1 MATDEE
7 LRSYLRRAA
16 ADLADTRRRLAEAE
30 GRLAELDTRPHE
42 EIAVVSMACRFPG
55 GVRTPEQLWQLVAG
69 GQEVLDEFP
78 TDRNWDPDLYDPD
91 PDASGKCTT
100 KVGHFLHDV
109 ADFDA
114 DLFGMSPRAA
124 LAADPAHRLLLE
136 TSWELFERAG
146 IDPTSLR
153 GSRTGIFV
161 GSMYDYYATRFLG
174 GTPEVVDGSLHTAN
188 LHSVLSGLVSYTFGL
203 EGPAV
208 SLDTACST
216 SLVAIHLAAQA
227 LRRGECSLALAGGV
241 TVMADPAVFI
251 EFSRQ
256 RGLAPDGRCKAFS
269 AAADG
274 TSWAEGAGVLLLE
287 RLSDARR
294 NGRQVLAV
302 IRGSAINQDG
312 RSNGMT
318 APNGPSQERVIWQAL
333 ADAKLDAGDVD
344 AVEAHGTGTQLGDPI
359 EAQALQA
366 TYGKHHT
373 ADRPLW
379 LGSLKSNLGHTQAAA
394 GVGGVMKMILAMQHG
409 VLPPTLHAE
418 EPSPY
423 VDWSAGT
430 VALATRPVPLSNP
443 DRPVRVGVSSFGIS
457 GTNGHVI
464 VEQAPEPSAD
474 LKPVGAEPDAELAVQ
489 QTPTRPLVWVVSA
502 RTTESLRQ
510 QAGRLAAFATGLSE
524 AQLTAAGQVLAG
536 RTRFEQRAVV
546 VAADSTELVA
556 ALTAL
561 AADAQHPALI
571 AGTAAAEVS
580 PVFVFPG
587 QGTQWAGMAVDLL
600 DSSEVFWEWMCRC
613 DGALAPYTD
622 WSVLD
627 VLRGEEGARQLVG
640 SDVIQP
646 VLFAVMVSLAELWRS
661 VGIEPAAVLGHS
673 QGEIAAAFVSGA
685 LSLEDAARVVALRS
699 RALKGVRGTGGML
712 AVALPADEVT
722 DRIAPWR
729 DRLWIAVHSSP
740 TGTVVAGE
748 VAAVE
753 EFQASCGEAVRTRRI
768 EVDYASHTPHMQP
781 LQAELAELLA
791 DLEPKPTEIRFCSS
805 LTGDF
810 LATTDL
816 GTQYWYD
823 NLRNPVAFTQAVA
836 AFAGTGR
843 PLFLEVSPHP
853 VLGGDLRDTTHVHG
867 IAAAVGETLRRGAGD
882 WRQFLAAA
890 AQAFVAG
897 AAVDW
902 RAVLGYPPATGLA
915 VPTYAFDRRRYWL
928 DGSAGGSVTAVGI
941 AAAGHPLLDAA
952 VSEAGG
958 SYLLTGRLSVERA
971 PWLAD
976 HTVAD
981 VVLLP
986 GAGLVELA
994 LAAAELAGCA
1004 ELAEFTLERP
1014 LILPERGTVEVQ
1026 VVLAAPAADGSRSVS
1041 VFSRAGSQVSS
1052 RTGSPG
1058 FGGAGSAWQRCA
1070 AGTVQAGDLA
1080 DADGA
1085 AQSWAAQGWAA
1096 QSWAAQ
1102 WPPAGAEPVAG
1113 GYPELADAGYCY
1125 GPAFQGLTRLW
1136 RAGDELFAE
1145 IVAPDGTE
1153 VAGFGIHPVLLD
1165 SALHPLA
1172 LTASGT
1178 ELVLPFAFRGVRLA
1192 ATGATA
1198 LRVRL
1203 TGTGEDHRIEAVDLA
1218 GRPVLTVDALRAR
1231 PLAADVLRPTGRQT
1245 PPLHQLN
1252 WIAAP
1257 ATEPSAARWLGIGS
1271 EVAQLAELTDVA
1283 VLAEL
1288 ADEGELAEFVAVR
1301 CAAEAAGNAA
1311 GAARELTLRVLRL
1324 LQDWIA
1330 DERFANSRLVLLTSL
1345 ATGPDAGARLAESAV
1360 WGLVRSAAAEH
1371 PDRFALVDLDQTAE
1385 AVQPELWGALAGLIE
1400 AGEWQLA
1407 VRDGEPSVPR
1417 LAPLAEQDSTDSDGR
1432 LAAGTVNLASGTV
1445 NLAAGTVLV
1454 TGGTGGLGALVAER
1468 LVTEHG
1474 VRNLLLLSRR
1484 GPAAAGAPELVAR
1497 LGALGA
1503 EVEVV
1508 ACDVADRA
1516 ALATAI
1522 GGRRLSGVVHAAG
1535 VTADAALAGQSGE
1548 QVAAA
1553 FGPKVDAAWH
1563 LHELTVEQDLAA
1575 FVLFS
1580 SLAGLVGNA
1589 GQGNYAAAN
1598 GFVDGLAVHR
1608 RQLGLPAA
1616 SVAWGLW
1623 DVATGMTG
1631 QLGEADLARLT
1642 RSGVA
1647 PLSAEHGLALFDQ
1660 LLAGTAGAAL
1670 TGPVLA
1676 GAAWDSAGLRKR
1688 AESGQLAPV
1697 LRGLVRLPR
1706 RASATQ
1712 AAPAGD
1718 LASRLAALDVED
1730 GRQLVL
1736 GLVRDQVASVLAHG
1750 DGNAVPVD
1758 RTFSQLGF
1766 DSLTVVELRNRLDL
1780 ATGLRLPATLAFD
1793 YPTVTSLAEF
1803 VYQTVAPAPPPPDE
1817 ALQASIDAIELALA
1831 EHDEAARARVVA
1843 VLNSALARLESG
1855 AEVPAEAID
1864 GVQAALSDASD
1875 DEIFAFID
1883 TQL

>member
-7 LRSYLRRAA
+7 LRNYLRRAA
-16 ADLADTRRRLAEAE
+16 ADLTETRRRLAEAE
-30 GRLAELDTRPHE
+30 SRLAEADGGRHE
-42 EIAVVSMACRFPG
+42 EIAVVSMACRYPG

-78 TDRNWDPDLYDPD
+78 TDRNWDPELYDPD
-91 PDASGKCTT
+91 PDAAGKCTT
-100 KVGHFLHDV
+100 KVGHFLYDV

-124 LAADPAHRLLLE
+124 LAADPAHRVLLE

-146 IDPTSLR
+146 IDPDSLR

-161 GSMYDYYATRFLG
+161 GSMYDYYATRFLAA
-174 GTPEVVDGSLHTAN
+174 TPAVVDGSLHTAN

-294 NGRQVLAV
+294 NGRQVLGI

-344 AVEAHGTGTQLGDPI
+344 AVEAHGTGTTLGDPI

-373 ADRPLW
+373 PDRPLW
-379 LGSLKSNLGHTQAAA
+379 LGSLKSNIGHTQAAA
-394 GVGGVMKMILAMQHG
+394 GVAGVMKAILAMQHG

-423 VDWSAGT
+423 VDWSAAA
-430 VALATRPVPLSNP
+430 VALATQPVPLSHP

-464 VEQAPEPSAD
+464 VEQAPEPPVTPAD
-474 LKPVGAEPDAELAVQ
+474 PDAELTVQ
-489 QTPTRPLVWVVSA
+489 QTPVRPLVWVVSA
-502 RTTESLRQ
+502 RSTESLRL
-510 QAGRLAAFATGLSE
+510 QAGRLASFAAERSE

-546 VAADSTELVA
+546 VAADRTELVA
-556 ALTAL
+556 GLTAL
-561 AADAQHPALI
+561 AEGAQHPALVTG
-571 AGTAAAEVS
+571 AAAAEVN

-627 VLRGEEGARQLVG
+627 VLRGEDGAHSLVG

-661 VGIEPAAVLGHS
+661 VGIEPTAVLGHS

-685 LSLEDAARVVALRS
+685 LSLADAARIVALRS
-699 RALKGVRGTGGML
+699 RALTRVRGTGGML
-712 AVALPADEVT
+712 AVALPAEQVAE
-722 DRIAPWR
+722 RLAPWR

-768 EVDYASHTPHMQP
+768 DVDYASHTPHMQP

-791 DLEPKPTEIRFCSS
+791 GIEPKAAETRFCSS

-810 LATTDL
+810 LATTEL
-816 GTQYWYD
+816 NTQYWYD
-823 NLRNPVAFTQAVA
+823 NLRNPVAFAAAVS

-853 VLGGDLRDTTHVHG
+853 VLGGDLRDITHVHG
-867 IAAAVGETLRRGAGD
+867 IPAAVGETLRRGAGD
-882 WRQFLAAA
+882 WRQFLVAA

-902 RAVLGYPPATGLA
+902 RAVLGTPPVTGLE
-915 VPTYAFDRRRYWL
+915 VPTYAFDQRRYWL
-928 DGSAGGSVTAVGI
+928 DGTPGGSVTAAGI
-941 AAAGHPLLDAA
+941 AAAGHPLLEAA

-958 SYLLTGRLSVERA
+958 GYLLTGRLSVERA

-976 HTVAD
+976 HAVAGI
-981 VVLLP
+981 VLLP

-1014 LILPERGTVEVQ
+1014 LVLPERGTVEVQ
-1026 VVLAAPAADGSRSVS
+1026 VSLTAPDAEGRREVS
-1041 VFSRAGSQVSS
+1041 VFSRS
-1052 RTGSPG
+1052 TGSD
-1058 FGGAGSAWQRCA
+1058 WDRCA
-1070 AGTVQAGDLA
+1070 TGTVLAGDFA
-1080 DADGA
+1080 DADRVA
-1085 AQSWAAQGWAA
+1085 AWAAP
-1096 QSWAAQ
+1096 
-1102 WPPAGAEPVAG
+1102 WPPAGAEPVPG
-1113 GYPELADAGYCY
+1113 GYAELADAGYSY
-1125 GPAFQGLTRLW
+1125 GPAFQGMAGLW
-1136 RAGDELFAE
+1136 RLGTELYAE
-1145 IVAPDGTE
+1145 IAAPEGTE

-1172 LTASGT
+1172 LTATGD

-1192 ATGATA
+1192 ATGASA

-1203 TGTGEDHRIEAVDLA
+1203 TGAGEDHRIEAVDLA
-1218 GRPVLTVDALRAR
+1218 GRPVLTVEALRAR
-1231 PLAADVLRPTGRQT
+1231 PLATEGLRRNGR
-1245 PPLHQLN
+1245 PSAPLHRLD

-1257 ATEPSAARWLGIGS
+1257 ATEPSAARWLTLDDGLPGPAKLATLAA
-1271 EVAQLAELTDVA
+1271 EAELPN
-1283 VLAEL
+1283 
-1288 ADEGELAEFVAVR
+1288 FVAVR
-1301 CAAEAAGNAA
+1301 CAVEAVGAAGDAY
-1311 GAARELTLRVLRL
+1311 RLTVRVLRL
-1324 LQDWIA
+1324 LHDWLA
-1330 DERFANSRLVLLTSL
+1330 EQRFENSRLVLLTHL
-1345 ATGPDAGARLAESAV
+1345 ATGPDAGA
-1360 WGLVRSAAAEH
+1360 G
-1371 PDRFALVDLDQTAE
+1371 P
-1385 AVQPELWGALAGLIE
+1385 
-1400 AGEWQLA
+1400 
-1407 VRDGEPSVPR
+1407 
-1417 LAPLAEQDSTDSDGR
+1417 GR
-1432 LAAGTVNLASGTV
+1432 ERGVGPGSLGRGRASGSV
-1445 NLAAGTVLV
+1445 RAG
-1454 TGGTGGLGALVAER
+1454 G
-1468 LVTEHG
+1468 
-1474 VRNLLLLSRR
+1474 S
-1484 GPAAAGAPELVAR
+1484 
-1497 LGALGA
+1497 
-1503 EVEVV
+1503 
-1508 ACDVADRA
+1508 
-1516 ALATAI
+1516 
-1522 GGRRLSGVVHAAG
+1522 GR
-1535 VTADAALAGQSGE
+1535 
-1548 QVAAA
+1548 
-1553 FGPKVDAAWH
+1553 
-1563 LHELTVEQDLAA
+1563 
-1575 FVLFS
+1575 
-1580 SLAGLVGNA
+1580 VG
-1589 GQGNYAAAN
+1589 
-1598 GFVDGLAVHR
+1598 H
-1608 RQLGLPAA
+1608 
-1616 SVAWGLW
+1616 
-1623 DVATGMTG
+1623 
-1631 QLGEADLARLT
+1631 
-1642 RSGVA
+1642 RSG
-1647 PLSAEHGLALFDQ
+1647 S
-1660 LLAGTAGAAL
+1660 
-1670 TGPVLA
+1670 
-1676 GAAWDSAGLRKR
+1676 R
-1688 AESGQLAPV
+1688 A
-1697 LRGLVRLPR
+1697 
-1706 RASATQ
+1706 
-1712 AAPAGD
+1712 
-1718 LASRLAALDVED
+1718 
-1730 GRQLVL
+1730 
-1736 GLVRDQVASVLAHG
+1736 
-1750 DGNAVPVD
+1750 
-1758 RTFSQLGF
+1758 
-1766 DSLTVVELRNRLDL
+1766 
-1780 ATGLRLPATLAFD
+1780 
-1793 YPTVTSLAEF
+1793 
-1803 VYQTVAPAPPPPDE
+1803 
-1817 ALQASIDAIELALA
+1817 
-1831 EHDEAARARVVA
+1831 
-1843 VLNSALARLESG
+1843 
-1855 AEVPAEAID
+1855 
-1864 GVQAALSDASD
+1864 
-1875 DEIFAFID
+1875 
-1883 TQL
+1883 

>member
-1 MATDEE
+1 MASDEE
-7 LRSYLRRAA
+7 LRNYLRRAA
-16 ADLADTRRRLAEAE
+16 ADLADTRRRLTAAES
-30 GRLAELDTRPHE
+30 RLAELDCRPAE
-42 EIAVVSMACRFPG
+42 DIAVVSMACRYPG
-55 GVRTPEQLWQLVAG
+55 GVRTPEQLWQLVAA

-100 KVGHFLHDV
+100 KIGHFLHDV

-124 LAADPAHRLLLE
+124 LAADPAHRVLLE

-146 IDPTSLR
+146 IDPSGLR

-161 GSMYDYYATRFLG
+161 GSMYDYYATRFLA

-216 SLVAIHLAAQA
+216 SLVAIHLAVQA
-227 LRRGECSLALAGGV
+227 LRRGECTLALAGGV

-379 LGSLKSNLGHTQAAA
+379 LGSLKSNIGHTQAAA
-394 GVGGVMKMILAMQHG
+394 GVAGVMKSILAMQHG

-418 EPSPY
+418 QPSPY
-423 VDWSAGT
+423 VDWSAGA
-430 VALATRPVPLSNP
+430 VALATQPVPLSHP

-464 VEQAPEPSAD
+464 VEQAPEPPPA
-474 LKPVGAEPDAELAVQ
+474 GPDISETELAVQ
-489 QTPTRPLVWVVSA
+489 QTPVRPLVWMVSA
-502 RTTESLRQ
+502 RSAESLRL
-510 QAGRLAAFATGLSE
+510 QAGRLADFAAELSE
-524 AQLTAAGQVLAG
+524 AQLTAAGQILAG

-546 VAADSTELVA
+546 VAADRAELVA
-556 ALTAL
+556 ALGAL
-561 AADAQHPALI
+561 AEDGQHPALI
-571 AGTAAAEVS
+571 TGTAAAEVN

-627 VLRGEEGARQLVG
+627 VLRGEDGAHSLVG

-661 VGIEPAAVLGHS
+661 VGLEPTAVLGHS
-673 QGEIAAAFVSGA
+673 QGEIAAACVSGA

-699 RALKGVRGTGGML
+699 QALTKLRGTGGML
-712 AVALPADEVT
+712 AVALPAEQVAE
-722 DRIAPWR
+722 RITPWQ
-729 DRLWIAVHSSP
+729 DRLWIAVHASP

-748 VAAVE
+748 VAAIE
-753 EFQASCGEAVRTRRI
+753 EFQAGCGEAVRTRRI
-768 EVDYASHTPHMQP
+768 DVDYASHTPHMQP

-791 DLEPKPTEIRFCSS
+791 DIEPRSVEIRFCSS

-810 LATTDL
+810 LDTTEL

-823 NLRNPVAFTQAVA
+823 NLRNPVAFEPAVS

-853 VLGGDLRDTTHVHG
+853 VLGGDLRDSTHVHG
-867 IAAAVGETLRRGAGD
+867 IEATVCETLRRGAGD
-882 WRQFLAAA
+882 WRQFLSAA

-902 RAVLGYPPATGLA
+902 QAVLGTPPATGLA
-915 VPTYAFDRRRYWL
+915 VPTYAFDQRRYWL
-928 DGSAGGSVTAVGI
+928 DGTPGGSVTAAGI
-941 AAAGHPLLDAA
+941 AAAGHPLLEAA
-952 VSEAGG
+952 VSQAGG
-958 SYLLTGRLSVERA
+958 GYLLTGRLSVERA

-976 HTVAD
+976 HSVAE

-1014 LILPERGTVEVQ
+1014 LVLPERGTVEVQ
-1026 VVLAAPAADGSRSVS
+1026 VELTAPDADGRRAVA
-1041 VFSRAGSQVSS
+1041 VFSR
-1052 RTGSPG
+1052 TG
-1058 FGGAGSAWQRCA
+1058 ADWQRCA
-1070 AGTVQAGDLA
+1070 AGTVLAGDLA
-1080 DADGA
+1080 DADRVAG
-1085 AQSWAAQGWAA
+1085 
-1096 QSWAAQ
+1096 WAAQ

-1125 GPAFQGLTRLW
+1125 GPAFQGLAGLW
-1136 RAGDELFAE
+1136 RAGEELYAE
-1145 IVAPDGTE
+1145 IVAPDGIE
-1153 VAGFGIHPVLLD
+1153 LAGFGIHPVLLD

-1172 LTASGT
+1172 LTATGE

-1192 ATGATA
+1192 AAGAST

-1231 PLAADVLRPTGRQT
+1231 PLAADGLRPAGRPST
-1245 PPLHQLN
+1245 PLHRLD

-1257 ATEPSAARWLGIGS
+1257 TGQPSDADWLQLDDDLALPAAAPAFI
-1271 EVAQLAELTDVA
+1271 AA
-1283 VLAEL
+1283 
-1288 ADEGELAEFVAVR
+1288 R
-1301 CAAEAAGNAA
+1301 CAAEAGDAA
-1311 GAARELTLRVLRL
+1311 EQARELTVRVLRL
-1324 LQDWIA
+1324 LQDFLA
-1330 DERFANSRLVLLTSL
+1330 EPRFANSRLVLLTS
-1345 ATGPDAGARLAESAV
+1345 
-1360 WGLVRSAAAEH
+1360 
-1371 PDRFALVDLDQTAE
+1371 Q
-1385 AVQPELWGALAGLIE
+1385 
-1400 AGEWQLA
+1400 
-1407 VRDGEPSVPR
+1407 
-1417 LAPLAEQDSTDSDGR
+1417 
-1432 LAAGTVNLASGTV
+1432 AAGPRGRRGPGRERGVGPGAFGGRRASGPV
-1445 NLAAGTVLV
+1445 RA
-1454 TGGTGGLGALVAER
+1454 GGLG
-1468 LVTEHG
+1468 
-1474 VRNLLLLSRR
+1474 
-1484 GPAAAGAPELVAR
+1484 
-1497 LGALGA
+1497 
-1503 EVEVV
+1503 
-1508 ACDVADRA
+1508 
-1516 ALATAI
+1516 
-1522 GGRRLSGVVHAAG
+1522 
-1535 VTADAALAGQSGE
+1535 
-1548 QVAAA
+1548 
-1553 FGPKVDAAWH
+1553 
-1563 LHELTVEQDLAA
+1563 
-1575 FVLFS
+1575 
-1580 SLAGLVGNA
+1580 
-1589 GQGNYAAAN
+1589 
-1598 GFVDGLAVHR
+1598 
-1608 RQLGLPAA
+1608 
-1616 SVAWGLW
+1616 
-1623 DVATGMTG
+1623 
-1631 QLGEADLARLT
+1631 
-1642 RSGVA
+1642 
-1647 PLSAEHGLALFDQ
+1647 
-1660 LLAGTAGAAL
+1660 
-1670 TGPVLA
+1670 
-1676 GAAWDSAGLRKR
+1676 
-1688 AESGQLAPV
+1688 
-1697 LRGLVRLPR
+1697 
-1706 RASATQ
+1706 
-1712 AAPAGD
+1712 PAG
-1718 LASRLAALDVED
+1718 S
-1730 GRQLVL
+1730 
-1736 GLVRDQVASVLAHG
+1736 
-1750 DGNAVPVD
+1750 
-1758 RTFSQLGF
+1758 
-1766 DSLTVVELRNRLDL
+1766 
-1780 ATGLRLPATLAFD
+1780 
-1793 YPTVTSLAEF
+1793 
-1803 VYQTVAPAPPPPDE
+1803 
-1817 ALQASIDAIELALA
+1817 
-1831 EHDEAARARVVA
+1831 
-1843 VLNSALARLESG
+1843 
-1855 AEVPAEAID
+1855 
-1864 GVQAALSDASD
+1864 
-1875 DEIFAFID
+1875 
-1883 TQL
+1883 

>member
-7 LRSYLRRAA
+7 LRNYLRRAA

-30 GRLAELDTRPHE
+30 SRLSELDAGE
-42 EIAVVSMACRFPG
+42 EIAVVSMACRYPG
-55 GVRTPEQLWQLVAG
+55 GVRTPEQLWQLLAA

-78 TDRNWDPDLYDPD
+78 TDRNWDPELYDPD
-91 PDASGKCTT
+91 PDAAGRSTT
-100 KVGHFLHDV
+100 KVGHFLYDV

-124 LAADPAHRLLLE
+124 LAADPAHRVLLE

-146 IDPTSLR
+146 IDPTGLR

-174 GTPEVVDGSLHTAN
+174 GTPAVVDGSLHTAN

-227 LRRGECSLALAGGV
+227 LRRGECTLALAGGV

-256 RGLAPDGRCKAFS
+256 RGLAADGRCKAFS

-294 NGRQVLAV
+294 NNRQVLAI
-302 IRGSAINQDG
+302 IRGSAVNQDG

-333 ADAKLDAGDVD
+333 ANAKLDAGDVD

-366 TYGKHHT
+366 TYGKQHSP
-373 ADRPLW
+373 DRPLW
-379 LGSLKSNLGHTQAAA
+379 LGSLKSNIGHAQAAA
-394 GVGGVMKMILAMQHG
+394 GVAGVIKMILAMQHG
-409 VLPPTLHAE
+409 VLPRTLHAE

-430 VALATRPVPLSNP
+430 VALATQPVPFSHP
-443 DRPVRVGVSSFGIS
+443 DRPVRAGISSFGIS
-457 GTNGHVI
+457 GTNSHVI
-464 VEQAPEPSAD
+464 IEQPPQPQPAPQ
-474 LKPVGAEPDAELAVQ
+474 PDPAAELIVQ
-489 QTPTRPLVWVVSA
+489 ETPARPLVWVVSA
-502 RTTESLRQ
+502 RTPESLRR
-510 QAGRLAAFATGLSE
+510 QAGRLAEFAAEVTE
-524 AQLTAAGQVLAG
+524 AQLTVAGQVLAG
-536 RTRFEQRAVV
+536 RTRLEQRAVL
-546 VAADSTELVA
+546 VAADRAELLAGLA
-556 ALTAL
+556 ALAGGNP
-561 AADAQHPALI
+561 HPCLVTGA
-571 AGTAAAEVS
+571 AAAEVS

-600 DSSEVFWEWMCRC
+600 NSSEVFWEWMCRC

-627 VLRGEEGARQLVG
+627 VLRGEDGARQLVG

-646 VLFAVMVSLAELWRS
+646 VLFAVMVSLAALWRS
-661 VGIEPAAVLGHS
+661 IGVEPAAVLGHS

-685 LSLEDAARVVALRS
+685 LSLDDAARVVALRS
-699 RALKGVRGTGGML
+699 RALTGVRGTGGML
-712 AVALPADEVT
+712 AVALPAEQVA
-722 DRIAPWR
+722 DRIAPWQGQ
-729 DRLWIAVHSSP
+729 LWIAVHSSP

-753 EFQASCGEAVRTRRI
+753 AFQASCGEEVRTRRI
-768 EVDYASHTPHMQP
+768 EVDYASHTPHMQA

-791 DLEPKPTEIRFCSS
+791 GVDPQPVEVRFCSS

-810 LATTDL
+810 LASTELTA
-816 GTQYWYD
+816 QYWYD
-823 NLRNPVAFTQAVA
+823 NLRNPVRFESAVA
-836 AFAGTGR
+836 AFAAGAGR

-867 IAAAVGETLRRGAGD
+867 IAAVVGETLRRGAGD
-882 WRQFLAAA
+882 WRQFLIAA
-890 AQAFVAG
+890 AQAFVQGAG
-897 AAVDW
+897 VDW
-902 RAVLGYPPATGLA
+902 RAVLGAPPASGLA

-928 DGSAGGSVTAVGI
+928 DGTPGGSVTAAGI
-941 AAAGHPLLDAA
+941 AAAGHPLLEAA

-958 SYLLTGRLSVERA
+958 GYLLTGRLSVERA
-971 PWLAD
+971 GWLAD
-976 HTVAD
+976 HTVSD

-1014 LILPERGTVEVQ
+1014 LVLPERGTVEIQ
-1026 VVLAAPAADGSRSVS
+1026 VSLAAPAADGRRVVQ
-1041 VFSRAGSQVSS
+1041 VFSRSGEPDW
-1052 RTGSPG
+1052 T
-1058 FGGAGSAWQRCA
+1058 RCA
-1070 AGTVQAGDLA
+1070 TGTVLAGDLA
-1080 DADGA
+1080 DSDRLAD
-1085 AQSWAAQGWAA
+1085 WAAH
-1096 QSWAAQ
+1096 
-1102 WPPAGAEPVAG
+1102 WPPAGAVALPVAE
-1113 GYPELADAGYCY
+1113 GYAELADAGYGY
-1125 GPAFQGLTRLW
+1125 GPAFQGLTGLW
-1136 RAGDELFAE
+1136 RAGAELFAE
-1145 IVAPDGTE
+1145 ITAPDGVE
-1153 VAGFGIHPVLLD
+1153 VAGFGIHPVLFD

-1172 LTASGT
+1172 LTATGT
-1178 ELVLPFAFRGVRLA
+1178 ELLLPFAFQGVRLA
-1192 ATGATA
+1192 ATGASA

-1203 TGTGEDHRIEAVDLA
+1203 TSAGQDHRIEAVDLA

-1231 PLAADVLRPTGRQT
+1231 PLATETLRPSGQPGT
-1245 PPLHQLN
+1245 PLHQLD
-1252 WIAAP
+1252 WIPAP
-1257 ATEPSAARWLGIGS
+1257 ESRPSGARWLTLGVSADLAS
-1271 EVAQLAELTDVA
+1271 EPADLAAVLSELAELP
-1283 VLAEL
+1283 
-1288 ADEGELAEFVAVR
+1288 EFVAVR
-1301 CAAEAAGNAA
+1301 CAAEPGDASA
-1311 GAARELTLRVLRL
+1311 AARRLTVAVLEL
-1324 LQDWIA
+1324 LQAWLA
-1330 DERFANSRLVLLTSL
+1330 EERCANSRLVLLTSA
-1345 ATGPDAGARLAESAV
+1345 ATGPGAGAGLAESAV

-1371 PDRFALVDLDQTAE
+1371 PDRFALVDLDQPVPAAE
-1385 AVQPELWGALAGLIE
+1385 AELWPALAGAIE
-1400 AGEWQLA
+1400 AGDWQLA
-1407 VRDGEPSVPR
+1407 VRDGALLLPR
-1417 LAPLAEQDSTDSDGR
+1417 LSPAPAGEADSSDSSTVSLAS
-1432 LAAGTVNLASGTV
+1432 GTASLASGTV
-1445 NLAAGTVLV
+1445 SLASGTVLV

-1474 VRNLLLLSRR
+1474 VRSLLLLSRS
-1484 GPAAAGAPELVAR
+1484 GLAATGAPDLVAR
-1497 LGALGA
+1497 LRELGA
-1503 EVEVV
+1503 EVEVA
-1508 ACDVADRA
+1508 ACDVSDRT

-1522 GGRRLSGVVHAAG
+1522 GGRQLSAVLHAAG
-1535 VTADAALAGQSGE
+1535 VTADAALTGLSAE
-1548 QVAAA
+1548 QVAVA

-1563 LHELTVEQDLAA
+1563 LHELTAGQQLAT

-1580 SLAGLVGNA
+1580 SLAGLIGNA
-1589 GQGNYAAAN
+1589 GQASYAAAN
-1598 GFVDGLAVHR
+1598 GFVDGLAAHR
-1608 RQLGLPAA
+1608 RTLGLPAT
-1616 SVAWGLW
+1616 SIAWGLW
-1623 DVATGMTG
+1623 DVATGITG

-1647 PLSAEHGLALFDQ
+1647 PLSVEHGLALFDQ
-1660 LLAGTAGAAL
+1660 VLAGAA
-1670 TGPVLA
+1670 GPVLA

-1697 LRGLVRLPR
+1697 LRGLTRAPR
-1706 RASATQ
+1706 RASAAT
-1712 AAPAGD
+1712 AEASAD
-1718 LASRLAALDVED
+1718 LTSRLATLDEPA
-1730 GRQLVL
+1730 GRELVL
-1736 GLVRDQVASVLAHG
+1736 ELVRNQVASVLAHG
-1750 DGNAVPVD
+1750 EGSAVPVD

-1793 YPTVTSLAEF
+1793 YPTVASLAEF
-1803 VYQTVAPAPPPPDE
+1803 IYQTVAPAPRPPDE
-1817 ALQASIDAIELALA
+1817 ALQASLDEIELALA
-1831 EHDEAARARVVA
+1831 EHDEAARDRVIA
-1843 VLNSALARLESG
+1843 VLNSALARLASD
-1855 AEVPAEAID
+1855 AEALV
-1864 GVQAALSDASD
+1864 GARASLSDASD